1 MSFQRTAPRPS
12 APRPFVATVIA
23 AGFLLLLG
31 ACAAP
36 QATRPAPQA
45 QPPQEPVLLPDEPL
59 SMAPAFYHDGR
70 TRVALLAPLSG
81 EHAGVGQALV
91 NAAQMALFDVAD
103 DNFALSVKDT
113 NDAAGGVRAAM
124 DEARREGAQ
133 LILGPLF
140 AQDVRE
146 VRGEASLAGVPLLA
160 FSNDSSLAGAGIYVM
175 GLTPSAEVERVVG
188 HAVSQGRRRIGL
200 LAPRTAYGE
209 AVTAAVR
216 ESTQRFGGELVEVV
230 TYDPRAPDFSEPV
243 REFARRG
250 GVSARSS
257 GIYDAV
263 MVPAGGR
270 ELLSLAALLPYYD
283 VDPQQAQYLGTRL
296 WEDAT
301 LGAEPALSGG
311 WFAAPARA
319 AWEHFSERYQE
330 LYGARPPRVASVAYD
345 ATALAAVLVQDAARN
360 GGDVRGAFRPEALH
374 SSDGFAGVD
383 GLFRLRPDGRVERGL
398 AIYELRRG
406 GFDEMEPAPTSFVP
420 LIN

>member
-1 MSFQRTAPRPS
+1 MTTLQST
-12 APRPFVATVIA
+12 TVGTIA

-36 QATRPAPQA
+36 QATRPAEPA
-45 QPPQEPVLLPDEPL
+45 QPPQEPVVLPDEEMLQSP
-59 SMAPAFYHDGR
+59 SFYDEGR

-81 EHAGVGQALV
+81 DHAGVGQALV

-103 DNFALSVKDT
+103 DNFALTVKDT
-113 NDAAGGVRAAM
+113 HGGGGARAAM
-124 DEARREGAQ
+124 EQARSEGAQ

-146 VRGEASLAGVPLLA
+146 VRGEASLAGIPLLA
-160 FSNDSSLAGAGIYVM
+160 FSNDSSLAAAGIYVM
-175 GLTPSAEVERVVG
+175 GLTPRAEVERVVG
-188 HAVSQGRRRIGL
+188 HAVSQGHRRIGL

-209 AVTAAVR
+209 AVTVALRDSA
-216 ESTQRFGGELVEVV
+216 QRFGGEVVEVV

-250 GVSARSS
+250 GVSGRSA

-263 MVPAGGR
+263 LVPAGGR

-283 VDPQQAQYLGTRL
+283 VDPQRTQYLGTRL

-301 LGAEPALSGG
+301 IGAEPALSGG
-311 WFAAPARA
+311 WFAAPSRG
-319 AWEHFSERYQE
+319 AWEHFSERYRE
-330 LYGARPPRVASVAYD
+330 LYDALPPRVASVAYD
-345 ATALAAVLVQDAARN
+345 ATALAAVLVQDAARD
-360 GGDVRGAFRPEALH
+360 GGQARRAFQPGALH
-374 SSDGFAGVD
+374 NSDGFAGVD
-383 GLFRLRPDGRVERGL
+383 GLFRLRPDGSVERGL
-398 AIYELRRG
+398 AVYQLRRG
-406 GFDEMEPAPTSFVP
+406 GFDELEPAPTSFVP

>member
-1 MSFQRTAPRPS
+1 MTLQSTVTTAL
-12 APRPFVATVIA
+12 A

-36 QATRPAPQA
+36 QATRPAQEA
-45 QPPQEPVLLPDEPL
+45 QPPQEPVLLPDETLPP
-59 SMAPAFYHDGR
+59 SPAFYDDGR
-70 TRVALLAPLSG
+70 TRVALLAPISG

-103 DNFALSVKDT
+103 DNFALTVKDT
-113 NDAAGGVRAAM
+113 SAEAGGARAAM
-124 DEARREGAQ
+124 EEARREGAQ

-146 VRGEASLAGVPLLA
+146 VRGEAALAGIPLLA
-160 FSNDSSLAGAGIYVM
+160 FSNDSSLAGSGTYVM
-175 GLTPSAEVERVVG
+175 GLTPSAEVDRVVG

-209 AVTAAVR
+209 AVMAALR
-216 ESTQRFGGELVEVV
+216 DSAQRFGGEVVEVV

-243 REFARRG
+243 RDFARRG
-250 GVSARSS
+250 GVSGRSA

-283 VDPQQAQYLGTRL
+283 VDPQRTQYLGTRL

-301 LGAEPALSGG
+301 IGAEPALSGG

-319 AWEHFSERYQE
+319 AWEHFAERYRE
-330 LYGARPPRVASVAYD
+330 LYGAAPPRVASVAYD
-345 ATALAAVLVQDAARN
+345 ATALAAVLVQDAARE
-360 GGDVRGAFRPEALH
+360 GGEARRAFQPPALH
-374 SSDGFAGVD
+374 SADGFAGVD
-383 GLFRLRPDGRVERGL
+383 GLFRLRPDGSVERGL
-398 AIYELRRG
+398 AVYELRRG
-406 GFDEMEPAPTSFVP
+406 GFDEREPAPTSFVP